1 MMIRT
6 RLAKLES
13 KAASVGL
20 SLAVRAWLGE
30 ALSPAEQK
38 QALLG
43 AAQPLPSVN
52 WTTMSKETR
61 EWLQG

>member
-13 KAASVGL
+13 KAGAGTR

-30 ALSPAEQK
+30 VLSPAEQR
-38 QALLG
+38 QAEIE
-43 AAQPLPSVN
+43 AARPLPPTDWSSI
-52 WTTMSKETR
+52 SKEAR
-61 EWLQG
+61 KWLQA

>member
-6 RLAKLES
+6 RLARLES
-13 KAASVGL
+13 KASASEL

-30 ALSPAEQK
+30 ALSPAEQR
-38 QALLG
+38 QAVSE
-43 AAQPLPSVN
+43 AAQPLPPVDWN
-52 WTTMSKETR
+52 TMSKEMR

>member
-13 KAASVGL
+13 KASAGRL

-30 ALSPAEQK
+30 ALSPAEEK
-38 QALLG
+38 QAAIE
-43 AAQPLPSVN
+43 AAQPLPPVS
-52 WTTMSKETR
+52 
-61 EWLQG
+61 